1 MLVTLLKRWDKTP
14 QLVSI
19 SNTSH
24 SGLLNLQLR
33 ADTAIT
39 AFLKAHTGL
48 EFTNLWGII
57 FNSWENLKKNE
68 SESETLQPLQC
79 IQQVML
85 KALCAPLLSVCLSV
99 CVFSAQMPVTSL
111 CPLLWT
117 NIVNTTFLCGSGLW
131 RGPLTSPVLAF
142 VFPSL
147 VCQWSNKVTS
157 KTDGKEMSGV
167 VKVKNEPQR

>member
-85 KALCAPLLSVCLSV
+85 KALCTPLLSVCLSV
-99 CVFSAQMPVTSL
+99 FSLLRCLSRHSALCFGRSLSTLHSCVD
-111 CPLLWT
+111 
-117 NIVNTTFLCGSGLW
+117 
-131 RGPLTSPVLAF
+131 
-142 VFPSL
+142 L
-147 VCQWSNKVTS
+147 VC
-157 KTDGKEMSGV
+157 DV
-167 VKVKNEPQR
+167 VLSLPLCSLLYSLPSFVSDQIK

>member
-57 FNSWENLKKNE
+57 FNSWENLKKTSQKVRPCNPCNVF
-68 SESETLQPLQC
+68 SKLC
-79 IQQVML
+79 W
-85 KALCAPLLSVCLSV
+85 KLCAHLCCLSVCLSV
-99 CVFSAQMPVTSL
+99 FSLLRCLSRHSALCFGRTLSTLHSCVD
-111 CPLLWT
+111 
-117 NIVNTTFLCGSGLW
+117 
-131 RGPLTSPVLAF
+131 
-142 VFPSL
+142 L
-147 VCQWSNKVTS
+147 VC
-157 KTDGKEMSGV
+157 DV
-167 VKVKNEPQR
+167 VLSLPLCSLLYSLPSFVSDQIK

>member
-99 CVFSAQMPVTSL
+99 FSLLRCLSRHSALCFGRTLSTLHSCVD
-111 CPLLWT
+111 
-117 NIVNTTFLCGSGLW
+117 
-131 RGPLTSPVLAF
+131 
-142 VFPSL
+142 L
-147 VCQWSNKVTS
+147 VC
-157 KTDGKEMSGV
+157 DV
-167 VKVKNEPQR
+167 VLSLPLCSLLYSLPSFVSDQIK

>member
-1 MLVTLLKRWDKTP
+1 MLVTLLKHWDKTP

-99 CVFSAQMPVTSL
+99 FSLLRCLSRHSALCFGRTLSTLHSCVD
-111 CPLLWT
+111 
-117 NIVNTTFLCGSGLW
+117 
-131 RGPLTSPVLAF
+131 
-142 VFPSL
+142 L
-147 VCQWSNKVTS
+147 VC
-157 KTDGKEMSGV
+157 DV
-167 VKVKNEPQR
+167 VLSLPLCSLLYSLPSFVSDQIK

>member
-79 IQQVML
+79 IHQVML

-99 CVFSAQMPVTSL
+99 FSLLRCLSRHSALCFGRSLSTLHSCVD
-111 CPLLWT
+111 
-117 NIVNTTFLCGSGLW
+117 
-131 RGPLTSPVLAF
+131 
-142 VFPSL
+142 L
-147 VCQWSNKVTS
+147 VC
-157 KTDGKEMSGV
+157 DV
-167 VKVKNEPQR
+167 VLSLPLCSLLYSLPSFVSDQIK

>member
-57 FNSWENLKKNE
+57 FNSWENLKKKRVRKWDLATPAMYSASYAE
-68 SESETLQPLQC
+68 SFVRTSAAC
-79 IQQVML
+79 
-85 KALCAPLLSVCLSV
+85 LSVCLSV
-99 CVFSAQMPVTSL
+99 FSLLRCLSRHSALCFGRSLSTLHSCVD
-111 CPLLWT
+111 
-117 NIVNTTFLCGSGLW
+117 
-131 RGPLTSPVLAF
+131 
-142 VFPSL
+142 L
-147 VCQWSNKVTS
+147 VC
-157 KTDGKEMSGV
+157 DV
-167 VKVKNEPQR
+167 VLSLPLCSLLYSLPSFVSDQIK

>member
-85 KALCAPLLSVCLSV
+85 KALCAPLLSVCL
-99 CVFSAQMPVTSL
+99 C
-111 CPLLWT
+111 
-117 NIVNTTFLCGSGLW
+117 FLCSDACHVTLPFALDEHCQHYIPVW
-131 RGPLTSPVLAF
+131 IWFVTWSSHFPCARFCIPSPRLSVI
-142 VFPSL
+142 
-147 VCQWSNKVTS
+147 K
-157 KTDGKEMSGV
+157 
-167 VKVKNEPQR
+167 

>member
-24 SGLLNLQLR
+24 SGLLNLQLW

-57 FNSWENLKKNE
+57 FNSWENLKKKRVRKWDLATPAMYSASYAE
-68 SESETLQPLQC
+68 SFVRTS
-79 IQQVML
+79 
-85 KALCAPLLSVCLSV
+85 AVCLSV

-142 VFPSL
+142 VFPPL

>member
-57 FNSWENLKKNE
+57 FNSWENLKKHE

-99 CVFSAQMPVTSL
+99 FSLLRCLSRHSALCFGRSLSTLHSCVD
-111 CPLLWT
+111 
-117 NIVNTTFLCGSGLW
+117 
-131 RGPLTSPVLAF
+131 
-142 VFPSL
+142 L
-147 VCQWSNKVTS
+147 VC
-157 KTDGKEMSGV
+157 DV
-167 VKVKNEPQR
+167 VLSLPLCSLLYSLPSFVSDQIK

>member
-99 CVFSAQMPVTSL
+99 FSLLRCLSRHSALCFGRSLSTLHSCVD
-111 CPLLWT
+111 
-117 NIVNTTFLCGSGLW
+117 
-131 RGPLTSPVLAF
+131 
-142 VFPSL
+142 L
-147 VCQWSNKVTS
+147 VC
-157 KTDGKEMSGV
+157 DV
-167 VKVKNEPQR
+167 VLSLPLCSLLYSLPSFVSDQIK

>member
-57 FNSWENLKKNE
+57 FNSWENLKKKPSQKVRPCNPCNVFRK
-68 SESETLQPLQC
+68 LC
-79 IQQVML
+79 W
-85 KALCAPLLSVCLSV
+85 KLCAHLCCLSVCLSV
-99 CVFSAQMPVTSL
+99 FSLLRCLSRHSALCFGRSLSTLHSCVD
-111 CPLLWT
+111 
-117 NIVNTTFLCGSGLW
+117 
-131 RGPLTSPVLAF
+131 
-142 VFPSL
+142 L
-147 VCQWSNKVTS
+147 VCDMVLSLPLCSLLYSLPSFVSDQIK
-157 KTDGKEMSGV
+157 
-167 VKVKNEPQR
+167 

>member
-48 EFTNLWGII
+48 EFTNLWGIM
-57 FNSWENLKKNE
+57 FNSWENLKKWVRKWHLATPAMHSASYTE
-68 SESETLQPLQC
+68 SFVRTS
-79 IQQVML
+79 
-85 KALCAPLLSVCLSV
+85 AVCLSA

-111 CPLLWT
+111 CPLLLDDHCQHYIPVWIWFVT
-117 NIVNTTFLCGSGLW
+117 WSSHFPCARFCI
-131 RGPLTSPVLAF
+131 PSPRF
-142 VFPSL
+142 VSD
-147 VCQWSNKVTS
+147 QI
-157 KTDGKEMSGV
+157 E
-167 VKVKNEPQR
+167 

>member
-24 SGLLNLQLR
+24 SGLLNLQLW

-99 CVFSAQMPVTSL
+99 FSLLRCLSRHSALCFGRTLSTLHSCVD
-111 CPLLWT
+111 
-117 NIVNTTFLCGSGLW
+117 
-131 RGPLTSPVLAF
+131 
-142 VFPSL
+142 L
-147 VCQWSNKVTS
+147 VC
-157 KTDGKEMSGV
+157 DV
-167 VKVKNEPQR
+167 VLSLPLCSLLYSLPSFVSDQIK

>member
-57 FNSWENLKKNE
+57 FNSWENLKKTSQKVRPCNPCNVF
-68 SESETLQPLQC
+68 SKLC
-79 IQQVML
+79 W
-85 KALCAPLLSVCLSV
+85 KLCAHLCCLSVCL
-99 CVFSAQMPVTSL
+99 C
-111 CPLLWT
+111 
-117 NIVNTTFLCGSGLW
+117 FLCSDACHVTLPFALDEHCQHYIPVW
-131 RGPLTSPVLAF
+131 IWFVTWSSHFPCARFCIPSPRLSVI
-142 VFPSL
+142 
-147 VCQWSNKVTS
+147 K
-157 KTDGKEMSGV
+157 
-167 VKVKNEPQR
+167 

>member
-24 SGLLNLQLR
+24 SGLLNLQPR

-99 CVFSAQMPVTSL
+99 FSLLRCLSRHSALCFGRTLSTLHSCVD
-111 CPLLWT
+111 
-117 NIVNTTFLCGSGLW
+117 
-131 RGPLTSPVLAF
+131 
-142 VFPSL
+142 L
-147 VCQWSNKVTS
+147 VC
-157 KTDGKEMSGV
+157 DV
-167 VKVKNEPQR
+167 VLSLPLCSLLYSLPSFVSDQIK

>member
-68 SESETLQPLQC
+68 SESETLQPLKC

-99 CVFSAQMPVTSL
+99 FSLLRCLSRHSALCFGRTLSTLHSCVD
-111 CPLLWT
+111 
-117 NIVNTTFLCGSGLW
+117 
-131 RGPLTSPVLAF
+131 
-142 VFPSL
+142 L
-147 VCQWSNKVTS
+147 VC
-157 KTDGKEMSGV
+157 DV
-167 VKVKNEPQR
+167 VLSLPLCSLLYSLPSFVSDQIK

>member
-48 EFTNLWGII
+48 EFTNLWGIM
-57 FNSWENLKKNE
+57 FNSWENLKKWVRKWHLATPAMYSASYTE
-68 SESETLQPLQC
+68 SFVRTS
-79 IQQVML
+79 
-85 KALCAPLLSVCLSV
+85 AVCLSV
-99 CVFSAQMPVTSL
+99 CL
-111 CPLLWT
+111 C
-117 NIVNTTFLCGSGLW
+117 FLCSDACHVTLPFAFGRSLSTLHSCVDLVCDVVLSL
-131 RGPLTSPVLAF
+131 PLCSLLYSL
-142 VFPSL
+142 PSF
-147 VCQWSNKVTS
+147 CQWSNRVTS

>member
-57 FNSWENLKKNE
+57 FNSWENLKKKRVRKWDLATPAMYSASYAE
-68 SESETLQPLQC
+68 SFVRTS
-79 IQQVML
+79 
-85 KALCAPLLSVCLSV
+85 AVCLSV
-99 CVFSAQMPVTSL
+99 CL
-111 CPLLWT
+111 C
-117 NIVNTTFLCGSGLW
+117 FLCSDACHVTLPFALDEHCQHYIPVW
-131 RGPLTSPVLAF
+131 IWFVTWSSHFPCARFCIPSPRLSVI
-142 VFPSL
+142 
-147 VCQWSNKVTS
+147 K
-157 KTDGKEMSGV
+157 
-167 VKVKNEPQR
+167 